1 MWLLLYTLSPQLI
14 QKHLRRLETMAN
26 QRILSILGKTILQPK
41 HPVQTQSFS
50 QPMAPGEMT

>member
-1 MWLLLYTLSPQLI
+1 MWSHLFTLSPQLI
-14 QKHLRRLETMAN
+14 QKPLRLLETMAN
-26 QRILSILGKTILQPK
+26 RRILSNQGKTILQPK